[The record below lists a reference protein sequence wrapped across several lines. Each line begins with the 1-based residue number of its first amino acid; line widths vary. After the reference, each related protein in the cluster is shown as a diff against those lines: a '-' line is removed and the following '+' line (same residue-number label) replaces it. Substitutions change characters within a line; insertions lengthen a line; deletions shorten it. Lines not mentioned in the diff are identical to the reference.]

1 MSAASNI
8 LTVRYVPCA
17 ALFHLLAIFA
27 THCHPPSLEVIQLK
41 AKNKKITQ
49 LSQLETTQLY
59 WQNILNNLF
68 QTFKNRNT

>member
-1 MSAASNI
+1 MDHFNKLNIFQKLDNIITVQLIMSAASNI

-41 AKNKKITQ
+41 AKNKK
-49 LSQLETTQLY
+49 
-59 WQNILNNLF
+59 
-68 QTFKNRNT
+68 